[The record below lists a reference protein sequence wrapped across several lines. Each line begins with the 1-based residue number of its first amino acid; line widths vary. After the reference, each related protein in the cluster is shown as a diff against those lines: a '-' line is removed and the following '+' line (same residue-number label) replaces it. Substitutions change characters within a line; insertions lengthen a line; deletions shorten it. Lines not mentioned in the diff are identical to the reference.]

1 MYETLFHS
9 QMKISVAALK
19 NLNGSDT
26 KPQWKPYENFYGS
39 PVKASVAAM

>member
-26 KPQWKPYENFYGS
+26 KT
-39 PVKASVAAM
+39 SVEAI